1 MAVASAVGQ
10 AGTGTPEV
18 WVEGVLPW
26 TTNALPQITDAVA
39 RAVAINGVVRMYP
52 GLYKVPQQV
61 ETTVLIKG
69 SGDSTIIQSTHT
81 ANQAKPSTVCINQS
95 VGAGLMDLCVKGSCS
110 TRTDGLYGVYL
121 SGASGAR
128 IERVRV
134 GEGIGSAAIYVN
146 GTDDY
151 AHPSYDV
158 SINDC
163 VVPSCYADGI
173 HITGGSSRVTV
184 DGNKISTTG
193 DDAIAVVSLL
203 TSTQCTDVTIKG
215 NTITNSGS
223 RGVSNLGGK
232 GVVVHANTINGT
244 ASAGVLVQEDTT
256 YLTYVP
262 TATAITGNT
271 VIGGGA
277 YTDLGVQANRY
288 GISFLHSSGTISAN
302 TVTGAYSDGINVQT
316 AVSVAVTG
324 NTVTTAGGRGIG
336 VQSSSSDVT
345 VSANVITN
353 AGTNGVIVIG
363 STRVN
368 VSGNIIMRP
377 NRTQTAGIDGVYV
390 TSASALVLVHG
401 NVIHDP
407 ESYMERPV
415 EISSDSIASC
425 TAWGNTFEG
434 GSQVP
439 FSFKDGAMYL
449 DRNCLDGYELSAD
462 PSAPSADRGRLYFR
476 DNGSGKTQLCVRFN
490 TGAVQVVATQP

>member
-1 MAVASAVGQ
+1 MGVASAVGQ
-10 AGTGTPEV
+10 AGIDTPEV

-26 TTNALPQITDAVA
+26 TTNALPQITDAIT
-39 RAVAINGVVRMYP
+39 RAMAIGGIVRMHP

-61 ETTVLIKG
+61 ETTVLIQG

-81 ANQAKPSTVCINQS
+81 SNQAKPSTVRINQS

-110 TRTDGLYGVYL
+110 TRTNGLYGIYL
-121 SGASGAR
+121 AGASGSR

-146 GTDDY
+146 GTDDFVY
-151 AHPSYDV
+151 PSYDV
-158 SINDC
+158 SISDC
-163 VVPSCYADGI
+163 VIPSCYADGI
-173 HITGGSSRVTV
+173 HVTGGSSRVTV
-184 DGNKISTTG
+184 NGNKISSTG

-203 TSTQCTDVTIKG
+203 TSSQCTDVTITG

-223 RGVSNLGGK
+223 RGISNLGGK
-232 GVVVHANTINGT
+232 GVIIHANPINGT
-244 ASAGVLVQEDTT
+244 ASAGILAQEDAA
-256 YLTYVP
+256 YLTHTP
-262 TATAITGNT
+262 SATAITGNT
-271 VIGGGA
+271 IIGGGT
-277 YTDLGVQANRY
+277 YLGTQPNRY
-288 GISFLHSSGTISAN
+288 GISFLHGSGTIMGN

-324 NTVTTAGGRGIG
+324 NTVTSPGGRGIG

-363 STRVN
+363 GTRVTVAGN
-368 VSGNIIMRP
+368 VIMRP
-377 NRTQTAGIDGVYV
+377 NRTQTAGIDGIYV
-390 TSASALVLVHG
+390 TSASALVQVYG

-407 ESYMERPV
+407 ESYMERPI
-415 EISSDSIASC
+415 EISTDSLASC

-449 DRNCLDGYELSAD
+449 DRNFLDGYELSAD
-462 PSAPSADRGRLYFR
+462 PAAPSADRGRLYFR
-476 DNGSGKTQLCVRFN
+476 DNGSGKTQLCARFN
-490 TGAVQVVATQP
+490 SGAVQVIATQP